1 MKKIAIFLFTFFL
14 ILGVNGNATKIV
26 PIDLVSF
33 HNSSSVEENYNILA
47 ETTSEPESKQGMR
60 AVPEPITML
69 ILGAG
74 LVGLGA
80 FARKTLSN
88 R

>member
-1 MKKIAIFLFTFFL
+1 MKKIAIFLFACLL
-14 ILGVNGNATKIV
+14 ILSVNGNATEIV
-26 PIDLVSF
+26 PIDLVLF
-33 HNSSSVEENYNILA
+33 DNSSSVGEIHNIGA
-47 ETTSEPESKQGMR
+47 NTTSEPKLEQSMLD
-60 AVPEPITML
+60 VPEPMNML

-80 FARKTLSN
+80 FARKKFSH